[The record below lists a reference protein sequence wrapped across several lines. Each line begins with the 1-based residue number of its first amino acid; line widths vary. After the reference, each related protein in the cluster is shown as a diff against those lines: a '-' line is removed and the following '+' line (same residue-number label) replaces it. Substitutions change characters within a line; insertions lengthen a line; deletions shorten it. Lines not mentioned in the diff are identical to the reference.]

1 MTNVRKN
8 FQNYELDELFHL
20 QSGIIELLNLATIGA
35 PEPSDE
41 GWTNIYFV
49 TSFLQDLQKEI
60 TFRIPKDLLTK

>member
-20 QSGIIELLNLATIGA
+20 QSGIIELLNLAT
-35 PEPSDE
+35 PELSDE

-49 TSFLQDLQKEI
+49 ISLLQDLQKEI
-60 TFRIPKDLLTK
+60 TYRIPKDLLTK